1 MGIEMVNYQEIPI
14 YRAVSLLIGVLIIEV
29 SIIKVPLI
37 EVSLIVV
44 LIILKNLYRENLY
57 REKEPIT
64 CLRERMKR
72 RRASRYLSW

>member
-14 YRAVSLLIGVLIIEV
+14 YRAVSLLFGVLIIEV

-37 EVSLIVV
+37 RVSLIVV
-44 LIILKNLYRENLY
+44 LIILKIYKENLY